1 MCIRDRNSSLLNGYT
16 DKSIAAALV
25 NLMYLVSK
33 IENNHNYETEI
44 KDFLNKNE
52 EYKNGIFNH
61 LHWR

>member
-1 MCIRDRNSSLLNGYT
+1 
-16 DKSIAAALV
+16 ALV

-33 IENNHNYETEI
+33 IENDHNYETEI
-44 KDFLNKNE
+44 KEFLNKNE